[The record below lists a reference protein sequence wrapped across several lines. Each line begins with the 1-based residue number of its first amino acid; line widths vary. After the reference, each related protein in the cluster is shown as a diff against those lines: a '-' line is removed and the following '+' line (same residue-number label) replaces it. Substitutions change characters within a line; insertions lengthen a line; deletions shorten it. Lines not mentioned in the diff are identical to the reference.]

1 MSPPKTTCQRG
12 IALARSSPMA
22 ITRRPARP
30 DDAAALLDVYT
41 EYDTLELG
49 QPEMELSDIQGWL
62 TIEGNERIVAEHD
75 GRVVG
80 YADVGANGESETVVL
95 PSYAGARQL
104 QRELLDWVVST
115 GKRRSVGRLEHF
127 AGTSPDG
134 AAALLTDAGFAHART
149 IWRMA
154 RTVTGG
160 LPEPT
165 WPAGVSLRA
174 FDREQDAREVWQV
187 VMTAFA
193 GTFGSHLRPFE
204 EWSTLVLDQG
214 GDVVC
219 AVEDDAVVAVA
230 TTDVRQGDGHVGQL
244 AVLPQ
249 HRGRGLG
256 LALLQECFRRD
267 AAAGLTSTTL
277 TVDGDNVLARR
288 LYEKA
293 GMAVVAEY
301 RRWERDV

>member
-1 MSPPKTTCQRG
+1 MPT
-12 IALARSSPMA
+12 
-22 ITRRPARP
+22 TRRPARP
-30 DDAAALLDVYT
+30 DDARALLTVYN
-41 EYDTLELG
+41 EYDTAELG
-49 QPEMELSDIQGWL
+49 QPEMQLSDIEGWL
-62 TIEGNERIVAEHD
+62 TIEGNERIVAEDD

-80 YADVGANGESETVVL
+80 YADVGGNGEAETVVL
-95 PSYAGARQL
+95 PSYEGAREL
-104 QRELLDWVVST
+104 QRELLDWVVTT
-115 GKRRSVGRLEHF
+115 GTERAVGRLEHF

-134 AAALLTDAGFAHART
+134 AAALLSDAGFVHART

-154 RTVTGG
+154 RAVTGELTEPRLPTGVG
-160 LPEPT
+160 LRP
-165 WPAGVSLRA
+165 
-174 FDREQDAREVWQV
+174 FDRDRDGRAVWQV
-187 VMTAFA
+187 VMAAFA
-193 GTFGSHLRPFE
+193 GTFGSHPRPFE
-204 EWSTLVLDQG
+204 EWSTLVLEQG
-214 GDVVC
+214 CDVVC

-230 TTDVRQGDGHVGQL
+230 TTDVRQGAGHVGQL

-267 AAAGLTSTTL
+267 AACGLTSTTL

>member
-1 MSPPKTTCQRG
+1 
-12 IALARSSPMA
+12 MA
-22 ITRRPARP
+22 TIRRPARP
-30 DDAAALLDVYT
+30 QDAAALLVVYD
-41 EYDTLELG
+41 EYDTAELG
-49 QPEMELSDIQGWL
+49 QPEMQLSDIVGWL
-62 TIEGNERIVAEHD
+62 AIDGSERIVAEAD

-80 YADVGANGESETVVL
+80 YADVGANGEAETVVL

-104 QRELLDWVVST
+104 QRELLDWVVT
-115 GKRRSVGRLEHF
+115 TATAKSVGRIEHF

-134 AAALLTDAGFAHART
+134 AAALLADAGFVHART
-149 IWRMA
+149 IWRMS
-154 RTVTGG
+154 RSVTGE
-160 LPEPT
+160 LTEPR
-165 WPAGVSLRA
+165 WPAGVSLRP
-174 FDREQDAREVWQV
+174 FERDRDGRAVWQV
-187 VMTAFA
+187 VMTSFA
-193 GTFGSHLRPFE
+193 GTLGSHLRPFE

-214 GDVVC
+214 NQVVC
-219 AVEDDAVVAVA
+219 AVEDDALIAVA

-256 LALLQECFRRD
+256 LALLQECLRRD

-293 GMAVVAEY
+293 GMAVVTEY

>member
-1 MSPPKTTCQRG
+1 
-12 IALARSSPMA
+12 MA
-22 ITRRPARP
+22 TNRRPARP
-30 DDAAALLDVYT
+30 DDAAALLDVYR

-49 QPEMELSDIQGWL
+49 QPEMELSDIEGML
-62 TIEGNERIVAEHD
+62 AIEGSERIVAEHD

-80 YADVGANGESETVVL
+80 YADVGARGESETVVL

-104 QRELLDWVVST
+104 QRELLEWVVAT
-115 GKRRSVGRLEHF
+115 GTERSVGRLEHF

-154 RTVTGG
+154 RTVSGE
-160 LPEPT
+160 LAEPT
-165 WPAGVSLRA
+165 WPADVELRP
-174 FDREQDAREVWQV
+174 FDPDTDAHEVWQV
-187 VMTAFA
+187 VMASFA
-193 GTFGSHLRPFE
+193 GEFGSHLRPFE
-204 EWSTLVLDQG
+204 EWSTLVLGQG

-219 AVEDDAVVAVA
+219 AVEHGAVIAVA
-230 TTDVRQGDGHVGQL
+230 TTDVRQDDGHVGQL

-256 LALLQECFRRD
+256 LALLQECLRRD

-301 RRWERDV
+301 RRWERDVP

>member
-1 MSPPKTTCQRG
+1 MPT
-12 IALARSSPMA
+12 
-22 ITRRPARP
+22 TRRAARP
-30 DDAAALLDVYT
+30 DDAAALLVLYDA
-41 EYDTLELG
+41 YDTAELG
-49 QPEMELSDIQGWL
+49 QPEMELSDIEGML
-62 TIEGNERIVAEHD
+62 AIEGSERIVAEHD

-80 YADVGANGESETVVL
+80 YADVGANGEAETVVL
-95 PSYAGARQL
+95 PSFDGAREL

-115 GKRRSVGRLEHF
+115 GTQRSVGRLEHF
-127 AGTSPDG
+127 AGASPDG
-134 AAALLTDAGFAHART
+134 AAALLSEAGFVHART

-154 RTVTGG
+154 RTIDGG
-160 LPEPT
+160 LTEPA
-165 WPAGVSLRA
+165 WPAGVRLRA
-174 FDREQDAREVWQV
+174 FDRAKDAREVWQV

-214 GDVVC
+214 GGVVC
-219 AVEDDAVVAVA
+219 AVEGDEVVAVA

-277 TVDGDNVLARR
+277 TVDGENVLARR

-293 GMAVVAEY
+293 GMTVVAEY
-301 RRWERDV
+301 RRWERDVRA